1 MNKIILIGHLA
12 RDIELRYTP
21 TGIAVGN
28 SSIAVNTNYKD
39 KNGEKKQEACFI
51 EISAFGKSAEI
62 MNQYLSKGKKVLVE
76 GRLKFDMWEKDG
88 TKHSKHSVLV
98 ESFEFLESKE
108 KDDSENSYS
117 APTPQ
122 APREQK
128 PEQQA
133 LEIDDDSIPF

>member
-1 MNKIILIGHLA
+1 MNKVILIGHLT

-21 TGIAVGN
+21 AGVAVGN

-88 TKHSKHSVLV
+88 TKHSKHSVLI
-98 ESFEFLESKE
+98 ESFEFLEAKG
-108 KDDSENSYS
+108 DSENSYS
-117 APTPQ
+117 APTAQ
-122 APREQK
+122 APRERK
-128 PEQQA
+128 PAPQQD